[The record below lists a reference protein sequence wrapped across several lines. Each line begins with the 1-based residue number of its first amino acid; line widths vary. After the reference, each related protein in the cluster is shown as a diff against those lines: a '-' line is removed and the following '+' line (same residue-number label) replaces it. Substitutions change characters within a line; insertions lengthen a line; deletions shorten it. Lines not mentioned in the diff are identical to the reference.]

1 MLETLGMILDV
12 IQIVLTGAI
21 VVLLYKKIREEDSEE

>member
-12 IQIVLTGAI
+12 VQIVLTAI
-21 VVLLYKKIREEDSEE
+21 LVVLLYKKVKEEDSEE